1 MKKKILIGIIAI
13 ILVILLG
20 LTLKNIRSNNRK
32 YKDKLDSFRNT
43 LHNSTNSVIYQLEE
57 KEDTLLHYTTSDF
70 DAIFDKKGNLVDIYR
85 IKHKLMFNKT
95 PNEGDIKEYM
105 TDMNT
110 RIPNTKEELEYL
122 DSLGHK

>member
-85 IKHKLMFNKT
+85 INRKLMFNKT

-105 TDMNT
+105 T
-110 RIPNTKEELEYL
+110 EEESEEYRKL
-122 DSLGHK
+122 YILTHSYC